1 MSNPKFDLL
10 SLWEECFEIQQEKA
24 ALYGDPV
31 FHRNPYSLN
40 DCDQDGVYSQQSLH
54 ERPPLCSPEPL
65 PAPSGR
71 SAVAPVIP
79 DD

>member
-1 MSNPKFDLL
+1 MSNPKFNLL

-31 FHRNPYSLN
+31 LQFNPYCVN
-40 DCDQDGVYSQQSLH
+40 DGDQAGVYCQQSLH
-54 ERPPLCSPEPL
+54 ERPPLGSPEPL
-65 PAPSGR
+65 PAPFGR
-71 SAVAPVIP
+71 SAVAPVIL